1 MAMLQAIVF
10 GYTMSWPQK
19 LDHKLSCITEQFTE
33 PVNWQYDGQETA
45 AALDGG
51 KTISQ
56 LSSEHLDSSQYDK
69 GLETAT
75 AGRSA

>member
-19 LDHKLSCITEQFTE
+19 LDHNLRCITEQFTE

-45 AALDGG
+45 AALDGLQVSDCPG
-51 KTISQ
+51 
-56 LSSEHLDSSQYDK
+56 
-69 GLETAT
+69 
-75 AGRSA
+75 SARRRQDN